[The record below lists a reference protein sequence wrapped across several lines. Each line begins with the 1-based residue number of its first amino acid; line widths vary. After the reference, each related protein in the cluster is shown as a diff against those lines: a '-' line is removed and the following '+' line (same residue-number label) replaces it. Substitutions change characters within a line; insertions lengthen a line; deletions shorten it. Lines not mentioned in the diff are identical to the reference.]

1 MRSFVL
7 AAVLAAAVTAA
18 SAYTELPQT
27 LTAHASYNFSLYA
40 PQAASK
46 PLALVVML
54 SGYCLP
60 AMQQE
65 QMQLSY
71 LSKMSEWGFTY
82 APLKCGRMGRWRRR
96 LLR

>member
-1 MRSFVL
+1 M

-27 LTAHASYNFSLYA
+27 LTASYNFSLFA
-40 PQAASK
+40 PSQAASK

-71 LSKMSEWGFTY
+71 LSKMSEWGFAY
-82 APLKCGRMGRWRRR
+82 APLKCGRMGQRRR
-96 LLR
+96 RQRH